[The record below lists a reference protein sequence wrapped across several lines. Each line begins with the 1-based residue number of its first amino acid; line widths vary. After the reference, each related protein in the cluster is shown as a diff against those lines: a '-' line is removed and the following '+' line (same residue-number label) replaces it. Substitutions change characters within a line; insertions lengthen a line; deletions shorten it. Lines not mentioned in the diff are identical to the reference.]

1 MFMVISLF
9 HNNLILNIISALQS
23 FIFQCTECFKY
34 IQNMVTAFVLTKSA
48 TPLKS
53 MLDTQYLESDLAS
66 SGVGYNVHGEI

>member
-34 IQNMVTAFVLTKSA
+34 IQNMVTAFVLH
-48 TPLKS
+48 
-53 MLDTQYLESDLAS
+53 Y
-66 SGVGYNVHGEI
+66 HI